1 MSRPHTVRAAVLVAA
16 VLAAVPASLLLAA
29 ALVGCGRSDE
39 VSIPGRARPARDAD
53 TGAAAGGGRAA
64 GGPGVRERTAGG
76 DAVGAEPERPLV
88 VFLGDSLTAGFG
100 LGEEEAY
107 PALVGA
113 ALAAEGRPVRVVNAG
128 VSGDTSAGGLA
139 RLDWVLRL
147 DPVVVVVELGPNDG
161 LRGLPLA
168 ATEANLRRIVER
180 IEAAGARVLL
190 VGLLIP
196 PNYGPDYAGRFAA
209 IYPRLAAELDVPLV
223 PFLLDGVGGEPDL
236 NLVDGIHP
244 NAAGHR
250 RLAENVLPHLR
261 PLLAAAPRAAAER
274 P

>member
-1 MSRPHTVRAAVLVAA
+1 MSRP
-16 VLAAVPASLLLAA
+16 AAVPGAFVAAAILAA
-29 ALVGCGRSDE
+29 AFTACGGERE
-39 VSIPGRARPARDAD
+39 VPLSGRPRPD
-53 TGAAAGGGRAA
+53 AAAPAPAA
-64 GGPGVRERTAGG
+64 ERTPAGEAALAG
-76 DAVGAEPERPLV
+76 ERIATGEAAPAGLGGTAAADPRPRV
-88 VFLGDSLTAGFG
+88 VFLGDSLTAGYG
-100 LGEEEAY
+100 LAEDDAY
-107 PALVGA
+107 PALIEA

-128 VSGDTSAGGLA
+128 VSGDTSAGGLS

-147 DPVVVVVELGPNDG
+147 EPDVVVVELGPNDG
-161 LRGLPLA
+161 LRGLPLD

-223 PFLLDGVGGEPDL
+223 PFLLEGVGGEPDL
-236 NLVDGIHP
+236 NLADGIHP

-250 RLAENVLPHLR
+250 RLADNVLPHLR
-261 PLLAAAPRAAAER
+261 PLLGEAAAGAAAS
-274 P
+274 PPAD

>member
-1 MSRPHTVRAAVLVAA
+1 MGRS
-16 VLAAVPASLLLAA
+16 AAVPGAFVAAAFVAA
-29 ALVGCGRSDE
+29 ALHACGGESEGPIERTR
-39 VSIPGRARPARDAD
+39 PGPAAAA
-53 TGAAAGGGRAA
+53 GAAANGEPRATEGA
-64 GGPGVRERTAGG
+64 GPA
-76 DAVGAEPERPLV
+76 AAAERPLV
-88 VFLGDSLTAGFG
+88 VFLGDSLTAGYG
-100 LGEEEAY
+100 LAEGDAY
-107 PALVGA
+107 PARIEA

-128 VSGDTSAGGLA
+128 VSGDTSAGGLS

-147 DPVVVVVELGPNDG
+147 DPAVVVVELGPNDG
-161 LRGLPLA
+161 LRGLPLD

-236 NLVDGIHP
+236 NLADGIHP

-261 PLLAAAPRAAAER
+261 PLLAGAVPGAAAG
-274 P
+274 PPAD